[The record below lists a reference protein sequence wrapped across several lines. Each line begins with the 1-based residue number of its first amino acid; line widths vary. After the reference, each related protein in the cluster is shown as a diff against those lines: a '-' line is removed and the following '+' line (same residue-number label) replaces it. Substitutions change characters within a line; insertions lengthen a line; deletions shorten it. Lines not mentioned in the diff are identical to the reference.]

1 MKRIVLATQLFLN
14 YFLSLEQLPILQIKK
29 FMDNR
34 SLSRELSL
42 ISLGLINDNIDQKN
56 FDIDSFN
63 LESIFESG
71 IDLMINHSRQELA
84 ECEDN
89 LEKIYS
95 KILESELSETKNS
108 LFEKSRNELKETVSH
123 IEIVMN
129 TLSDIL
135 DFPKLILISDQIEV
149 RNDIKNRIAKVL
161 KNILHIDSKI
171 DSVMESWR
179 FKRLPRIDRDILR
192 LAFVDIE
199 YLNIPVSVACNEAVN
214 LANKYSDKQGR
225 KMINGILR
233 RLQNEKLN

>member
-1 MKRIVLATQLFLN
+1 
-14 YFLSLEQLPILQIKK
+14 
-29 FMDNR
+29 MDNR

-42 ISLGLINDNIDQKN
+42 ISLGLIKDNTDNQNFNIDN
-56 FDIDSFN
+56 FNF
-63 LESIFESG
+63 ESIFESG
-71 IDLMINHSRQELA
+71 VELMINHCREELA

-89 LEKIYS
+89 LEKTYN
-95 KILESELSETKNS
+95 KILESELSDIKNEI
-108 LFEKSRNELKETVSH
+108 FEISRNQIKETVSQ

-135 DFPKLILISDQIEV
+135 DFPKLIAISDHVEV
-149 RNDIKNRIAKVL
+149 RNDIKNRISKVL
-161 KNILHIDSKI
+161 KNIFNIDSKI
-171 DSVMESWR
+171 DNVMEGWR